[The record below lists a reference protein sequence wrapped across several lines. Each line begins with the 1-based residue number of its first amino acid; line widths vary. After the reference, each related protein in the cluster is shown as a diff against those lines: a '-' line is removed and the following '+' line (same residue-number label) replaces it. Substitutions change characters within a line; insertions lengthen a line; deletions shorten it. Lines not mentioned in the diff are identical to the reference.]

1 MATFSYPL
9 RCYQSGCGRPAVY
22 KIASRWSDGLTGEL
36 KTYGLCC
43 DHCLPIWYARGVQ
56 RHRNCKL
63 APGET
68 LEPPGIFQLAVRQRD
83 RQLTR
88 LTDLEARLNG
98 PPTAGPPNAASVG
111 EPHPL
116 QE

>member
-1 MATFSYPL
+1 MPPYPL
-9 RCYQSGCGRPAVY
+9 LCYQPGCGRPAVY

-43 DHCLPIWYARGVQ
+43 DNCLSLWYARSVE
-56 RHRNCKL
+56 RHRGCRL

-68 LEPPGIFQLAVRQRD
+68 LEPPGIFQMAAGQRD

-98 PPTAGPPNAASVG
+98 LPVAAAPPVEPAGGP
-111 EPHPL
+111 ETR